1 MNPVRISS
9 RVFLLL
15 IWSLAV
21 GPWSTASA
29 FPPAPYHLLYGLVR
43 DQYGTP
49 LTVYPATIYLE
60 TPSGLRVQ
68 GQLSGSLQPGT
79 NYRLE
84 VPMDSG
90 LTPDLYTTVALKKNV
105 QFGLK
110 LGIGRTTY
118 VPIEMSGKL
127 ANLGKPGQETRLDL
141 TMGVDADGDGLPDAW
156 EQLMISMYGGALA
169 DIRGQDDGDG
179 DGISNR
185 DEFLA
190 GTLAFDASSGF
201 RVSILGTSDDAA
213 VMEFL
218 TLPGRTYTMQASSD
232 LKQWAPVGFRIV
244 SDTGPGALQSS
255 YFSTSSRTL
264 RIDVPSQPGT
274 TNRYFKALVQ

>member
-1 MNPVRISS
+1 MKPLRFSS
-9 RVFLLL
+9 RLPLSLLGAL
-15 IWSLAV
+15 ILSF
-21 GPWSTASA
+21 GSTAVA

-49 LTVYPATIYLE
+49 VTVYPATIYLE
-60 TPSGLRVQ
+60 TPNGVRVQ
-68 GQLSGSLQPGT
+68 AQLSGSLQPGT

-90 LTPDLYTTVALKKNV
+90 LTVDLYQPVALRQNM
-105 QFGLK
+105 QFRLK
-110 LGIGRTTY
+110 LLIGRTTY
-118 VPIEMSGKL
+118 VPIEMNGDL
-127 ANLGKPGQETRLDL
+127 AKIGKPGAETRLDL

-156 EQLMISMYGGALA
+156 EQLLISMYGGTLA
-169 DIRGQDDGDG
+169 DIRGQDDADG

-190 GTLAFDASSGF
+190 GTFAFDASSGF
-201 RVSILGTSDDAA
+201 RVSILGTSEEAA

-232 LKQWAPVGFRIV
+232 LKQWSPVEFRIV
-244 SDTGPGALQSS
+244 SDSGPGALQSS
-255 YFSTSSRTL
+255 HFSTSSRTL